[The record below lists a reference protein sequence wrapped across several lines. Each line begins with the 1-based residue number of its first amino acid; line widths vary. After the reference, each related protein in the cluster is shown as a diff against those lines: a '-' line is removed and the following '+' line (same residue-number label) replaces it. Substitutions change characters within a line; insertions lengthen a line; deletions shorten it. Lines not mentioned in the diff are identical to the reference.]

1 MAVKKGKLINEPVM
15 QKGYDTL
22 DDMNA
27 AHSSVLKSLIDQ
39 DGRYSATE
47 AKEINN
53 GVGKQISF
61 AMLKMEAI
69 RMVGDIPTRE
79 DLLLPSKPKAK
90 RGKK

>member
-1 MAVKKGKLINEPVM
+1 MALKKDDKLKDAPM

-69 RMVGDIPTRE
+69 RMVGDIPSRE
-79 DLLLPSKPKAK
+79 DLLLPEKPKAK